1 MTVWSS
7 RPTKKF
13 TQRTGES
20 AEDPHT
26 MIPELPNLRFPAAA
40 VQRIVRSA
48 LGPKTQKNAPQDR
61 MESQF
66 DSTRQAAEPLPR
78 ELALLAKHGLDPSK
92 IRIVSSDGTGIEG
105 LGVSKVELLARVAE
119 AHEHARKNRALGNI
133 SGAQVSANLML
144 RDGTW
149 GLGTNIEKAREVA
162 LCGER
167 SAVVTAWNRALEELP
182 LEELES
188 KSADLDRHRD
198 GMKIEALIMSGPAP
212 LDEPYNIEPC
222 AECQNW
228 MATERYFSPE
238 TKLITLTRDDE
249 GQILKVRR
257 LRDLIPLHGVVCPA
271 HVDKAIA
278 RLPVDVSSHAR
289 EAMEEKGLSQ
299 GDIVSLVERARQ
311 RAHSVA
317 SAEYSGKFDAAATR
331 MSNGEVFDGTRTDWT
346 ARWFNPADLS
356 AAAQGVA
363 AMREA
368 NLQARVD
375 AVAYYGESLPSVESL
390 GVIGQETRGGR
401 DTLIATVENER
412 VQIRCVSDYMPYMYV
427 SLSAVELAR
436 RSDRVAELVRGLVGD
451 RKVASA
457 ATRVDTSGVEG
468 SRVEFGAGRLSDA
481 LTRGRATIAVPS
493 SAELGSLSAGDQ
505 VSCAFPELDAKGTLT
520 MRVRNNPTD
529 YFVEDAPQKLIEAS
543 GFSDIEAWKSQLP
556 PSCHRVVELQLEL
569 ESVRLA

>member
-1 MTVWSS
+1 MMPDLSS
-7 RPTKKF
+7 
-13 TQRTGES
+13 
-20 AEDPHT
+20 
-26 MIPELPNLRFPAAA
+26 LRFPTAADA
-40 VQRIVRSA
+40 QRIARSA
-48 LGPKTQKNAPQDR
+48 LGPKTQKSAPQDR
-61 MESQF
+61 MEPKS
-66 DSTRQAAEPLPR
+66 DSTHQAAEPLPR
-78 ELALLAKHGLDPSK
+78 ELALLAKHGIDPSK
-92 IRIVSSDGTGIEG
+92 VRVVSSDGTGIEG

-167 SAVVTAWNRALEELP
+167 SAVITAWNRALEDLP
-182 LEELES
+182 LEELEGD
-188 KSADLDRHRD
+188 SADLDRHRD

-212 LDEPYNIEPC
+212 LDEAYNIEPC

-257 LRDLIPLHGVVCPA
+257 LRDLIPLHGVVCPG
-271 HVDKAIA
+271 HVDRSISK
-278 RLPVDVSSHAR
+278 LPVDISSNAQ
-289 EAMEEKGLSQ
+289 EAMATKGLSKK
-299 GDIVSLVERARQ
+299 DLVSLVERARH

-317 SAEYSGKFDAAATR
+317 SAEYSGKFDVAATR
-331 MSNGEVFDGTRTDWT
+331 MSNGQVFDGTRTDWT
-346 ARWFNPADLS
+346 ARWFNPPDLS
-356 AAAQGVA
+356 AAAQGIA
-363 AMREA
+363 AMRQE

-375 AVAYYGESLPSVESL
+375 AVAYYGESPPSVESL

-401 DTLIATVENER
+401 DTLISTVEDER

-436 RSDRVAELVRGLVGD
+436 RADRVAELIRGVVGD

-457 ATRVDTSGVEG
+457 ATRVDTAAAEG
-468 SRVEFGAGRLSDA
+468 PRIEFGAGRLSDA
-481 LTRGRATIAVPS
+481 LMRGRAAVAIPRS
-493 SAELGSLSAGDQ
+493 REARALIAGDT
-505 VSCAFPELDAKGTLT
+505 VSCAFPELGPKATLT
-520 MRVRNNPTD
+520 MRVRDNPTD

-543 GFSDIEAWKSQLP
+543 GFSDIQAWKSQLP